1 MILCLVGVREGLP
14 EKQMRKLKLYLEI
27 LTLNLRNECVCV
39 CVCVCVRACAL
50 VETEWLRTSAPEGR
64 KERQG
69 RFDEVISVGQE
80 SDREASQRTL

>member
-39 CVCVCVRACAL
+39 CVCVCARVR
-50 VETEWLRTSAPEGR
+50 TGR
-64 KERQG
+64 
-69 RFDEVISVGQE
+69 
-80 SDREASQRTL
+80 DRMVKNKCTRR